1 MTAAPRA
8 IRRVLIANRGAV
20 AARVIRTL
28 RRMGIESVAVHSE
41 ADADLPYVR
50 AADRAVAI
58 GPSPAQQ
65 SYLNQ
70 ARLLEAARE
79 AGADAV
85 HPGDGF
91 LSESAAFAEAVQQQG
106 LCFIGPSPR
115 WIRALGHKT
124 QAREFMAAHGM
135 PQSPSSPVLHGAG
148 DALAAAARIG
158 YPVLVKPAGGGGGI
172 GMLPARSPQELD
184 AAWAKASGIAAK
196 FFGNA
201 DLYLERL
208 VEAPRHIEFQV
219 LADRYGKVRVL
230 FERDC
235 SVQRRHQK
243 VVEEARPAGIP
254 EERLADMRRLLSDLL
269 SRVGYDVIGTVE
281 TLYTPQD
288 GFVFLE
294 MNTRLQV
301 EHAVTEEV
309 TGIDIV
315 EAQIRLA
322 AGEPMHDVLPGQPAA
337 RGHAIEARIYAED
350 PVRFLP
356 SPGQLTRF
364 DLPCGDGLRVETGYA
379 QGCAVTPFYDPMVA
393 KLVAHGSD
401 RAQAIARLGS
411 ALART
416 RIEGVKT
423 NTAFIQ
429 KILAHADFLE
439 NRIDTG
445 IAQRVLDNTPA

>member
-1 MTAAPRA
+1 M
-8 IRRVLIANRGAV
+8 
-20 AARVIRTL
+20 
-28 RRMGIESVAVHSE
+28 
-41 ADADLPYVR
+41 
-50 AADRAVAI
+50 
-58 GPSPAQQ
+58 
-65 SYLNQ
+65 
-70 ARLLEAARE
+70 
-79 AGADAV
+79 
-85 HPGDGF
+85 
-91 LSESAAFAEAVQQQG
+91 
-106 LCFIGPSPR
+106 
-115 WIRALGHKT
+115 
-124 QAREFMAAHGM
+124 
-135 PQSPSSPVLHGAG
+135 
-148 DALAAAARIG
+148 
-158 YPVLVKPAGGGGGI
+158 
-172 GMLPARSPQELD
+172 
-184 AAWAKASGIAAK
+184 
-196 FFGNA
+196 
-201 DLYLERL
+201 
-208 VEAPRHIEFQV
+208 
-219 LADRYGKVRVL
+219 
-230 FERDC
+230 
-235 SVQRRHQK
+235 
-243 VVEEARPAGIP
+243 
-254 EERLADMRRLLSDLL
+254 
-269 SRVGYDVIGTVE
+269 
-281 TLYTPQD
+281 
-288 GFVFLE
+288 FLE

-379 QGCAVTPFYDPMVA
+379 QGCTVTPFYDPMVA

-416 RIEGVKT
+416 HIEGVKT
-423 NTAFIQ
+423 NTVFIQ